1 MHWVVPWYLWHD
13 WCIHDI
19 GSVNNDV
26 ISIDIHFFIRDVH
39 FFVSTHSLYTHIHVM
54 RCAHSLTHIIRS
66 AHSLTH
72 SHISSDLLTH
82 STHISMSAHSLTHAV
97 HMSINHW
104 NRVTK
109 HMHTWYGVTDLT
121 YHLHSHQPYARM
133 IYRYLEWWIMCTH
146 DMHSPTKRTMCRVTN
161 HMHVWCMDKYS
172 HEPYSHMI

>member
-1 MHWVVPWYLWHD
+1 MISGQSIMTWYPL
-13 WCIHDI
+13 
-19 GSVNNDV
+19 
-26 ISIDIHFFIRDVH
+26 ISISS
-39 FFVSTHSLYTHIHVM
+39 FVMSISSFPLTHSTHISMSWDV
-54 RCAHSLTHIIRS
+54 
-66 AHSLTH
+66 LTH